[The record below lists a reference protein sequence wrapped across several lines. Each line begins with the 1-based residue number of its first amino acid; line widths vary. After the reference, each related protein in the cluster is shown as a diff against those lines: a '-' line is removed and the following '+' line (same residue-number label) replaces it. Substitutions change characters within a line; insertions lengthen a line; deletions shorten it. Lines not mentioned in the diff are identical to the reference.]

1 MKGGKNKGDFL
12 CDLKVLE
19 LSQNHWQNKPIKGYI
34 NFGGTAGRRSPT

>member
-19 LSQNHWQNKPIKGYI
+19 LSQKSLAKQANQRLY
-34 NFGGTAGRRSPT
+34 